1 MAKHPDPA
9 IVIEGLK
16 ILTSPDKSKAGTT
29 SGQATVDGMEDALQR
44 NIETFRDNI
53 EKDMKFSKL
62 KQICANKDCFL
73 EIPSNS
79 TTRWCFI
86 LHCLNLLHILQES
99 IHEALREFKSKS
111 KPENIHP
118 SGAPLLSPD
127 ALGVGQQKI
136 ILTSVQFIVS
146 LGICPYLQPG
156 VGLPLEK
163 RSEYGRLLG
172 LSVEEMQL
180 DDYQKTY
187 RLFICIKVLMECIN
201 TPSLG
206 SLILSRHLS
215 DVLAMLL
222 QLLYKTK
229 PEINGEES
237 NANTEKQSC
246 ISNNSKRTEPF
257 SGESSPVNKDKEFG
271 SNSSGRESCNKSRD
285 EEFLQV
291 LDEGGMRR
299 NENLPCT
306 IDMEFCEKS
315 LKTLM
320 ERVYPPLLIREL
332 MILQG
337 GPRKQAES
345 PVSSVLLPAPIW
357 LRKACGQL
365 LTQVIMRPQ
374 GVKSLLQG
382 MLDTGATITGSKTEF
397 TQTSDWR
404 KCDAVAKVIAC
415 CPLQASMQEEYY
427 RHVAPQILDII
438 HYPDKQIAHQFLRVA
453 CSTIT
458 QMLSQQAE
466 MTESLII
473 RPLLQPLLSCTDTED
488 IRIEEEPVVIVEESM
503 ITACIEDISKV
514 FFSVSDP
521 NSVLL
526 EFLRPII
533 HTVFII
539 YTFIRE
545 GVSHLRNPCLSI
557 LVSFMQGMESA
568 VSITCLKMLALNL
581 PATAGFR
588 KMHPYLVLCTASQG
602 GVMVNTKIPKSD
614 RMDIGQEAHVQAVLD
629 ILKDLQRD
637 GVTAEFFISL
647 MKELTVLITHEV
659 EKERRRKSEIHLPNL
674 SSLED
679 HAQQKSKEVFFQKLL
694 ILNLLAAMCETLGPN
709 CLQSFQ
715 HTVEF
720 IKVTLERGIQVCNS
734 TEDEIFGAFESETV
748 TMAIGM
754 LTAIMTGAI
763 QMTTA
768 DRETLKELL
777 PLLQELST
785 NHPDA
790 NVQEMAADIR
800 IAIATHGAVWSE
812 VMKSEA
818 DRFPSTS
825 QTVKEKTRTDE
836 QHKLI
841 STRKSDRP
849 KIEVLSGTDEMSS
862 KTSANTYSKKST
874 SEYQSDSQLGT
885 VSKKELENQTSSVYQ
900 EEKTQ
905 ETGANAISTVRKDDL
920 DVSSKNKSKL
930 QKAFE
935 ELCDPLLPVRGHG
948 LITLTKLLNARDPE
962 ALEKTEVILKI
973 FSENLDHPDSYLYLA
988 AVSGLVTLSDQK
1000 PDVIVPQLCTEFA
1013 NFGATQSEIKRS
1025 SELRMKLGECLVK
1038 TCRKLGGT
1046 LPKYREMMLKA
1057 VLSGCKDVDPFI
1069 RASSLSNLGD
1079 VCKLLHFSLGGVV
1092 HEVFECCSSLLKT
1105 DKDVEV
1111 RKAGAMAL
1119 ALMLQGLGQDALK
1132 VLESVLRD
1140 LYQLLKFV
1148 MLTEKEEV
1156 VKLHVN
1162 LALNELDDI
1171 MKSFLFPKQTLKKR
1185 IRVLDPE

>member
-1 MAKHPDPA
+1 MAEYLDPA
-9 IVIEGLK
+9 IVIKGLK
-16 ILTSPDKSKAGTT
+16 ILTSPDKSTPGTI
-29 SGQATVDGMEDALQR
+29 SGHVTVDGMEDALQR
-44 NIETFRDNI
+44 NIEAFQDNI
-53 EKDMKFSKL
+53 EKDMKFFIL
-62 KQICANKDCFL
+62 KQIWTNKDCFL

-79 TTRWCFI
+79 TTRWSFI
-86 LHCLNLLHILQES
+86 LHCLKLLHILQDS
-99 IHEALREFKSKS
+99 IHHALRGFKYKS
-111 KPENIHP
+111 KPENIRP

-127 ALGVGQQKI
+127 TLGVSQQKT

-156 VGLPLEK
+156 VGLPFEK
-163 RSEYGRLLG
+163 RSEYGKLLG
-172 LSVEEMQL
+172 LSVDEMHL
-180 DDYQKTY
+180 DVYQKTY
-187 RLFICIKVLMECIN
+187 RLFICVKVLMECIN

-215 DVLAMLL
+215 DVLAILL
-222 QLLYKTK
+222 QLLYKAK
-229 PEINGEES
+229 PEINAIES

-246 ISNNSKRTEPF
+246 IDNNSKRTKTLAVV
-257 SGESSPVNKDKEFG
+257 SSPMNKEKQFCSD
-271 SNSSGRESCNKSRD
+271 SSGRESYNISESRA

-291 LDEGGMRR
+291 LDDGGMRK
-299 NENLPCT
+299 NEDLTCT

-320 ERVYPPLLIREL
+320 DRVYPPLLIREL

-337 GPRKQAES
+337 GPRKKVES
-345 PVSSVLLPAPIW
+345 NGSPVLLPAPTW

-365 LTQVIMRPQ
+365 LTQIIMRSQ

-382 MLDTGATITGSKTEF
+382 MLDTGAKIAGPKTEF

-415 CPLQASMQEEYY
+415 CPLQVSMREEYY

-438 HYPDKQIAHQFLRVA
+438 HYPDQQIAHQFLRVA
-453 CSTIT
+453 CSTIS

-473 RPLLQPLLSCTDTED
+473 RPLLQPLLSCIDTED
-488 IRIEEEPVVIVEESM
+488 IRIEEESVVIAEECM
-503 ITACIEDISKV
+503 ITTCIEDISKV
-514 FFSVSDP
+514 FFSVSAP

-533 HTVFII
+533 HTVFVI
-539 YTFIRE
+539 YTFIRK

-557 LVSFMQGMESA
+557 LVSFIKGMESA

-588 KMHPYLVLCTASQG
+588 KMHPCLVLCTASQG
-602 GVMVNTKIPKSD
+602 GVMVNTKTSKSD
-614 RMDIGQEAHVQAVLD
+614 IMDFGQEAHVQAVLD

-647 MKELTVLITHEV
+647 MKELTTLITHEV
-659 EKERRRKSEIHLPNL
+659 EKERRRNSEIHLPSQN
-674 SSLED
+674 SLEN
-679 HAQQKSKEVFFQKLL
+679 HIQEQPKEVFFQKLI
-694 ILNLLAAMCETLGPN
+694 ILNLLAAMCETLGPH
-709 CLQSFQ
+709 CLRSFQ

-720 IKVTLERGIQVCNS
+720 IKVTLERGIQVCKS
-734 TEDEIFGAFESETV
+734 TEDEFFGVFESETV

-790 NVQEMAADIR
+790 NVQEMATDIR

-812 VMKSEA
+812 VMKSAA

-836 QHKLI
+836 QYNSKAA
-841 STRKSDRP
+841 RKSNRSR
-849 KIEVLSGTDEMSS
+849 IEVLSETDQKLS
-862 KTSANTYSKKST
+862 KTNVDTNTKRTTSK
-874 SEYQSDSQLGT
+874 YQSDSQLGT
-885 VSKKELENQTSSVYQ
+885 VTKKELENQSSTVNR
-900 EEKTQ
+900 EEKTK
-905 ETGANAISTVRKDDL
+905 ESGDEVVSNIRKDDE
-920 DVSSKNKSKL
+920 DVASKNQSKL

-948 LITLTKLLNARDPE
+948 LITLTKLLGAREPE

-988 AVSGLVTLSDQK
+988 AVSGLVALSDQN
-1000 PDVIVPQLCTEFA
+1000 PDVVVPQLCSEFA
-1013 NFGATQSEIKRS
+1013 NFGATQSQIKRS

-1046 LPKYREMMLKA
+1046 LPKYREMMLRA
-1057 VLSGCKDVDPFI
+1057 ILSGCKDVDPFI
-1069 RASSLSNLGD
+1069 RASSLSNLGE
-1079 VCKLLHFSLGGVV
+1079 VCKLLNFSLGGVINEPFGYFWILV
-1092 HEVFECCSSLLKT
+1092 TFLDTIVACWILL
-1105 DKDVEV
+1105 
-1111 RKAGAMAL
+1111 
-1119 ALMLQGLGQDALK
+1119 
-1132 VLESVLRD
+1132 
-1140 LYQLLKFV
+1140 
-1148 MLTEKEEV
+1148 
-1156 VKLHVN
+1156 
-1162 LALNELDDI
+1162 
-1171 MKSFLFPKQTLKKR
+1171 
-1185 IRVLDPE
+1185 